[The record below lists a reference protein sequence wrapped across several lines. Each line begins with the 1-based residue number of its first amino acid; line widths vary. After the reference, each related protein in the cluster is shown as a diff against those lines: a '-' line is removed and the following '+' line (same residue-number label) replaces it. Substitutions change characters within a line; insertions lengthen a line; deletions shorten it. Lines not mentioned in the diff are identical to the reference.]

1 MMNLK
6 PLTILHSND
15 LHGDFLAKQV
25 DKDLTGGITRL
36 SGYIQQQRK
45 DAPNPIY
52 CIAGDML
59 QGSLIDSEY
68 RGISTIEIMNILAPD
83 VVALGNHE
91 TDYGLTH
98 LLFLERCARFPIVNA
113 NIFIKNPL
121 TRLFTPYHFIE
132 IDGMNIMFIG
142 LITADVMASIR
153 SDDLISSLIDIYDA
167 AAEVGRI
174 CNAYRDTD
182 VDFTVLLTHIGHE
195 EDKKLAALLDP
206 QWGVDLIIGG
216 HTHTILEQPD
226 MVNGIL
232 IAQAGVGTKNIGR
245 FDIIINTD
253 TNDLHSYTWQL
264 LPINEK
270 NCPVDEAMELLLAS
284 YKEKTDQKYGHPISR
299 LRRTYT
305 HPSRYRETELGN
317 LFSDAFAEMTG
328 VDVMLY
334 GSGSIRTET
343 MKPLV
348 TLGEILQT
356 VPFKGKLHQLVF
368 TGAQL
373 KKVWRHILR
382 EEAFTSDHT
391 EFFQVSK
398 RLRMTWSRAKQD
410 FELFEFD
417 GKPVLDERTFLVGL
431 QSFHRDNMEP
441 SLGITRSEVLANGAE
456 AIIATNEQD
465 VIIEFFSGH
474 MINRTKIDGRITVV

>member
-1 MMNLK
+1 MN
-6 PLTILHSND
+6 
-15 LHGDFLAKQV
+15 V
-25 DKDLTGGITRL
+25 
-36 SGYIQQQRK
+36 
-45 DAPNPIY
+45 
-52 CIAGDML
+52 
-59 QGSLIDSEY
+59 
-68 RGISTIEIMNILAPD
+68 LAPD

-132 IDGMNIMFIG
+132 IDGMTVMFIG
-142 LITADVMASIR
+142 IITTDVMANIK
-153 SDDLISSLIDIYDA
+153 SDDLISSLIDVYDA

-174 CNAYRDTD
+174 CNAHRDID

-195 EDKKLAALLDP
+195 EDKKLASLLDP
-206 QWGVDLIIGG
+206 EWGVDLIIGG

-226 MVNGIL
+226 EVNGIL

-245 FDIIINTD
+245 FDIIVNTD
-253 TNDLHSYTWQL
+253 TNDVHSYTWQL
-264 LPINEK
+264 LPINETI
-270 NCPVDEAMELLLAS
+270 CPNDEAMELLLNS
-284 YKEKTDQKYGHPISR
+284 YKEKTDLKYGHPISR

-305 HPSRYRETELGN
+305 HPDRYQETELGN

-334 GSGSIRTET
+334 GSGSIRTPT
-343 MKPLV
+343 MSPLV

-356 VPFKGKLHQLVF
+356 VPFKGKIYQLTF

-373 KKVWRHILR
+373 KRAWRHILR
-382 EEAFTSDHT
+382 EEAFTQDHT

-398 RLRMTWSRAKQD
+398 RLRMTWSRSKQD

-417 GKPVLDERTFLVGL
+417 GEPVNDKKTFLVGL
-431 QSFHRDNMEP
+431 QSFHRNNIDT
-441 SLGITRSEVLANGAE
+441 SLGITLAEVLANGKE
-456 AIIATNEQD
+456 VVISTNEQD
-465 VIIEFFSGH
+465 VIIEYFADHNFC
-474 MINRTKIDGRITVV
+474 RTRVDGRITVV